1 MACFAL
7 PPVSAVALTGSL
19 SFGGLNAVPPL
30 RARRR
35 YPPSFARLF
44 GKGRQTKTER
54 QAPQNNTM
62 KTDKNSQATT
72 TSGTLPQP
80 EQAFPDNN
88 PATKY
93 EAVLCFT
100 QHSRATVIIKA
111 KSLEE
116 ANEKANDIHAD
127 EIDDWNPFDGD
138 VYVDAVQPF
147 TGRGL
152 FLSGWA

>member
-7 PPVSAVALTGSL
+7 PPVSAVALAGSL

-72 TSGTLPQP
+72 TSGTLLHP
-80 EQAFPDNN
+80 EQAFQDNN

-93 EAVLCFT
+93 EAMLCFT
-100 QHSRATVIIKA
+100 QQNRARVILMA

-116 ANEKANDIHAD
+116 AEERASDFHAD
-127 EIDDWNPFDGD
+127 EIDAWIPFDGE
-138 VYVDAVQPF
+138 VYVNSVEAI
-147 TGRGL
+147 TGGQ
-152 FLSGWA
+152 SHE